1 MNIGIFNGF
10 WKNDHA
16 SRILILYVPSL
27 CFVGNMPPGKPW
39 SHGGVLE
46 SPFGSPGPGMVAMQ
60 KPAGTAFSIKAPGTH
75 LAQWAGDICRF
86 FALD

>member
-1 MNIGIFNGF
+1 
-10 WKNDHA
+10 
-16 SRILILYVPSL
+16 
-27 CFVGNMPPGKPW
+27 
-39 SHGGVLE
+39 
-46 SPFGSPGPGMVAMQ
+46 MVAMQ